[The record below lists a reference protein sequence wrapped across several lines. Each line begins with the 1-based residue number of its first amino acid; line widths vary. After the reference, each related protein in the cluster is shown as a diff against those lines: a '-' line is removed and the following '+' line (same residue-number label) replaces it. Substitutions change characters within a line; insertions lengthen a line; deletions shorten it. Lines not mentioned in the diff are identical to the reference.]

1 MKKFNLTICILLL
14 FLPYFISAN
23 KRSTQWSKVRKAYL
37 NRQSVC
43 AVCGEKYGLQVH
55 HIKPFHLHPELE
67 LDKSNFITLCTN
79 KKFNC
84 HLKIGHGGNF
94 RWENPFIYKHIEWIK
109 KCKGDI
115 TCMKSVARHIK
126 KIVKKFNGGMK

>member
-1 MKKFNLTICILLL
+1 MIIRTILIILI
-14 FLPYFISAN
+14 FLPCSIDAG
-23 KRSTQWSKVRKAYL
+23 KRSVQWNKVRKAYL
-37 NRQSVC
+37 KNNSVC
-43 AVCGEKYGLQVH
+43 AVCGGKEGLQVH
-55 HIKPFHLHPELE
+55 HIKPVHLYPELE
-67 LDKSNFITLCTN
+67 LDPKNLITLCTN

-115 TCMKSVARHIK
+115 ACMKSVARQIK
-126 KIVKKFNGGMK
+126 KIVKEYNKK